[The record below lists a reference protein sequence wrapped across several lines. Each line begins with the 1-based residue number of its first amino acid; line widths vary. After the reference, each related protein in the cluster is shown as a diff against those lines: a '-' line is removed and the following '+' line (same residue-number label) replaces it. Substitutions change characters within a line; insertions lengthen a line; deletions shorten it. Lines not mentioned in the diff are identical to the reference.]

1 MLKDTMEKALNDQVQ
16 WELYSAY
23 IYLAMSAWFQAQGLP
38 GFANWMRIQFQ
49 EETMHA
55 MKFHDFILERGGR
68 ARLQA
73 IDAPPHDWKS
83 PLAAFEHALEHE
95 EGVTERINKL
105 MSLAM
110 EAKDHATAIFLQW
123 FVTEQIE
130 EEASVQDIIQK
141 LKLTEGATGGMF
153 MLDKDLAARALPPPA
168 AEAGV

>member
-1 MLKDTMEKALNDQVQ
+1 MLKEKMEKALNDQVQ

-68 ARLQA
+68 ASLQA
-73 IDAPPHDWKS
+73 IDAPPRDWKS

-95 EGVTERINKL
+95 EGVTERINNL
-105 MSLAM
+105 MSVAM
-110 EAKDHATAIFLQW
+110 EAKDHATTIFLQW

-130 EEASVQDIIQK
+130 EESSVQDIIQK

-153 MLDKDLAARALPPPA
+153 MLDKDLAARVFTPPA
-168 AEAGV
+168 ATAG

>member
-1 MLKDTMEKALNDQVQ
+1 MLKEKMEKALNDQVQ

-73 IDAPPHDWKS
+73 IDAPPRDWKS

-105 MSLAM
+105 MSLAL

-153 MLDKDLAARALPPPA
+153 MLDKDLAARVFTPPA
-168 AEAGV
+168 AEAGA

>member
-1 MLKDTMEKALNDQVQ
+1 MLKDKMEKALNDQVQ

-73 IDAPPHDWKS
+73 IDAPPRDWKS

-105 MSLAM
+105 MSLAL

-153 MLDKDLAARALPPPA
+153 MLDKDLAARVFTPPA
-168 AEAGV
+168 AEAGA

>member
-1 MLKDTMEKALNDQVQ
+1 MLKDKMEKALNDQVQ

-23 IYLAMSAWFQAQGLP
+23 IYLSMSAWFQDRGLP

-49 EETMHA
+49 EETTHA
-55 MKFHDFILERGGR
+55 MKLYDFILERGGR
-68 ARLQA
+68 VKLQA
-73 IDAPPHDWKS
+73 VDAPPHDWKS

-141 LKLTEGATGGMF
+141 LKLAEGAAGGMF
-153 MLDKDLAARALPPPA
+153 MLDKDLAARVFTPPA
-168 AEAGV
+168 AEAGA

>member
-1 MLKDTMEKALNDQVQ
+1 MLKDKMEKALNDQVQ

-73 IDAPPHDWKS
+73 IDAPPRDWKS

-105 MSLAM
+105 MSLAL

-153 MLDKDLAARALPPPA
+153 MLDKDLAARVFTPPA
-168 AEAGV
+168 AEA

>member
-1 MLKDTMEKALNDQVQ
+1 MLKEKMEKALNDQVQ

-55 MKFHDFILERGGR
+55 MKFHDFVLERGGR

-141 LKLTEGATGGMF
+141 LKLAEGAAGGMF
-153 MLDKDLAARALPPPA
+153 MLDKDLAARVFTPPA
-168 AEAGV
+168 AEAGA

>member
-1 MLKDTMEKALNDQVQ
+1 MLKEKMEKALNDQVQ

-55 MKFHDFILERGGR
+55 MKFHDFVLERGGR

-141 LKLTEGATGGMF
+141 LKLAEGATGGMF
-153 MLDKDLAARALPPPA
+153 MLDKDLAARVFTPPA
-168 AEAGV
+168 AEAGA